1 MVVPVCHCSMKLA
14 ILNSKKVSQV
24 QYPFSTSFCKGKT
37 VSPGLQFITGQ
48 TNSVVNWAV
57 VNFFFFLNFMINCFC
72 GEFS

>member
-24 QYPFSTSFCKGKT
+24 QYSFSTSFCKGKT
-37 VSPGLQFITGQ
+37 VSPGLQFITI
-48 TNSVVNWAV
+48 NWAGHL
-57 VNFFFFLNFMINCFC
+57 FFFFFSFFNFMINCFC